1 MAASETLQRLKLGQF
16 AGMHRGQMIPLGTR
30 ACYFCASLTLSEEDL
45 QEYLT
50 EPVSALPPAVSSR
63 LPKLEIFLV
72 PYLERGAETTGRTK
86 AGAPEPVVAENK
98 PTEERS
104 LASGFV
110 VTENEATLAFAVK
123 DAEVADYHYR
133 FYRTIAELVAGR
145 NGENVPADYS
155 KLMSEELEHSA
166 HGEVDEESWRLKMEL
181 TPQDRAAI
189 RPGKRFKAY
198 LRRSF
203 IDTLT
208 LYLHGVCCD
217 IDVETG
223 PRQLSSHLLRKRLRL
238 LRVIFPPP
246 EGYAVL
252 PEDLQ
257 SVTRPAPGSK
267 LPIR

>member
-1 MAASETLQRLKLGQF
+1 MAVPEALQRLKLGQY
-16 AGMHRGQMIPLGTR
+16 AGMHRGQMIPLGMR

-72 PYLERGAETTGRTK
+72 PYLERGAVTAGRAKT
-86 AGAPEPVVAENK
+86 GAPEPVVAESK
-98 PTEERS
+98 PDDEHS
-104 LASGFV
+104 LGSGFV
-110 VTENEATLAFAVK
+110 VTENQATLAFAVK

-133 FYRTIAELVAGR
+133 FYRTIAELVAGK
-145 NGENVPADYS
+145 NGENVPADYA
-155 KLMSEELEHSA
+155 KLIVEELERNA
-166 HGEVDEESWRLKMEL
+166 HGEVDEESWRLKVEL
-181 TPQDRAAI
+181 TPQDLVAKKTS
-189 RPGKRFKAY
+189 KRFRAY

-223 PRQLSSHLLRKRLRL
+223 PRQLASHMLRKRLRL
-238 LRVIFPPP
+238 LRVVFPPP
-246 EGYAVL
+246 DGYAVL

-257 SVTRPAPGSK
+257 ATLKPAAVAKPHLG
-267 LPIR
+267 

>member
-1 MAASETLQRLKLGQF
+1 MF
-16 AGMHRGQMIPLGTR
+16 RGQMIPIGAR
-30 ACYFCASLTLSEEDL
+30 ACYYCASLTLSDEDL
-45 QEYLT
+45 HEYLT

-72 PYLERGAETTGRTK
+72 PYLERGAEPAGR
-86 AGAPEPVVAENK
+86 ARAASREPVVAENK

-145 NGENVPADYS
+145 NGEYVPADYA
-155 KLMSEELEHSA
+155 KLVGEELERKA
-166 HGEVDEESWRLKMEL
+166 HGEVDEESWKLKLEL
-181 TPQDRAAI
+181 TPGDLTAS
-189 RPGKRFKAY
+189 RPTKRFRAY

-223 PRQLSSHLLRKRLRL
+223 PRQLASHMLRKRLRL
-238 LRVIFPPP
+238 LRAIFPPP

-257 SVTRPAPGSK
+257 TATRPARGSA
-267 LPIR
+267 LQST

>member
-1 MAASETLQRLKLGQF
+1 MAVPEIVPRLKLGQF
-16 AGMHRGQMIPLGTR
+16 AGMHRGQMIPIGTR
-30 ACYFCASLTLSEEDL
+30 ACYFCASSALSEEDL
-45 QEYLT
+45 HEYLT

-72 PYLERGAETTGRTK
+72 PYLERGAEPTGRSK
-86 AGAPEPVVAENK
+86 VGAPEPMVAENK
-98 PTEERS
+98 PDAERS
-104 LASGFV
+104 LDSGFV
-110 VTENEATLAFAVK
+110 ITESEATLAFAVK

-145 NGENVPADYS
+145 TGENVPADYS
-155 KLMSEELEHSA
+155 KLVTEELERNA

-181 TPQDRAAI
+181 TARDRASNA
-189 RPGKRFKAY
+189 PSKRFRAY

-223 PRQLSSHLLRKRLRL
+223 PRQLASHMLRKRLRL
-238 LRVIFPPP
+238 LRAIFPPP
-246 EGYAVL
+246 DGYAVL

-257 SVTRPAPGSK
+257 AATQPAPGAA
-267 LPIR
+267 L

>member
-1 MAASETLQRLKLGQF
+1 MS
-16 AGMHRGQMIPLGTR
+16 
-30 ACYFCASLTLSEEDL
+30 
-45 QEYLT
+45 
-50 EPVSALPPAVSSR
+50 
-63 LPKLEIFLV
+63 
-72 PYLERGAETTGRTK
+72 
-86 AGAPEPVVAENK
+86 EPVVAEHK
-98 PTEERS
+98 PADERS

-145 NGENVPADYS
+145 NGEQVPPQFA
-155 KLMSEELEHSA
+155 KLLQEELDRNA
-166 HGEVDEESWRLKMEL
+166 HGEVDEESWKLKMEL
-181 TPQDRAAI
+181 TARDRSA
-189 RPGKRFKAY
+189 GLTSKRFRAY

-223 PRQLSSHLLRKRLRL
+223 PRQLPSHLLRKRLRL
-238 LRVIFPPP
+238 LRAIFPPP
-246 EGYAVL
+246 DGYAVL

-257 SVTRPAPGSK
+257 AAVRPPHGSAS
-267 LPIR
+267 

>member
-1 MAASETLQRLKLGQF
+1 MF
-16 AGMHRGQMIPLGTR
+16 RGQMIPIGAR

-45 QEYLT
+45 HEYLT
-50 EPVSALPPAVSSR
+50 EPVAALPPAVSSQ

-72 PYLERGAETTGRTK
+72 PYLERGAEPTGRAK
-86 AGAPEPVVAENK
+86 VSSPEPVVAENK
-98 PTEERS
+98 PAEERS

-145 NGENVPADYS
+145 NGEHVPADYS
-155 KLMSEELEHSA
+155 KLVTEELERKA
-166 HGEVDEESWRLKMEL
+166 HGEVDEESWKLKMEL
-181 TPQDRAAI
+181 TPADLKAS
-189 RPGKRFKAY
+189 RPGKRFRAY

-223 PRQLSSHLLRKRLRL
+223 PRQLASHMLRKRLRL
-238 LRVIFPPP
+238 LRAIFPPP

-257 SVTRPAPGSK
+257 AATRHAHGSA
-267 LPIR
+267 L

>member
-1 MAASETLQRLKLGQF
+1 MV
-16 AGMHRGQMIPLGTR
+16 RGQMIPLGTR
-30 ACYFCASLTLSEEDL
+30 ACYFCAALALSEEDL
-45 QEYLT
+45 HEYLT

-72 PYLERGAETTGRTK
+72 PYLEREADPNGRAK

-98 PTEERS
+98 PADERS

-133 FYRTIAELVAGR
+133 FYRTIAELVAGK
-145 NGENVPADYS
+145 NGENVPREYA
-155 KLMSEELEHSA
+155 KLVNDELDRNA
-166 HGEVDEESWRLKMEL
+166 NGEVDEESWRLKMEL
-181 TPQDRAAI
+181 TPRDRSGE
-189 RPGKRFKAY
+189 RPSKRFRAY

-223 PRQLSSHLLRKRLRL
+223 PRQLASHLLRKRLRL
-238 LRVIFPPP
+238 LRSIFPPP

-257 SVTRPAPGSK
+257 TMTRPATGGA
-267 LPIR
+267 L

>member
-1 MAASETLQRLKLGQF
+1 MAVPETHQSLKLGQF

-30 ACYFCASLTLSEEDL
+30 ACYFCASLSLSEEDL

-72 PYLERGAETTGRTK
+72 PYLERGTETSGRAK
-86 AGAPEPVVAENK
+86 ASASEPVVAENK
-98 PTEERS
+98 PTEDRS

-155 KLMSEELEHSA
+155 KLISEELERNS

-181 TPQDRAAI
+181 TVQDRTAV
-189 RPGKRFKAY
+189 RPSKRLRAY

-223 PRQLSSHLLRKRLRL
+223 PRQLASHLLRKRLRL

-246 EGYAVL
+246 DGYAVL

-257 SVTRPAPGSK
+257 RAARPAAGSK
-267 LPIR
+267 PHIN

>member
-1 MAASETLQRLKLGQF
+1 MAVSETLQRLKLGQF
-16 AGMHRGQMIPLGTR
+16 AGIHRGQMIPLGTR
-30 ACYFCASLTLSEEDL
+30 ACYFCTSLLLSEEDL
-45 QEYLT
+45 SEYLT

-72 PYLERGAETTGRTK
+72 PYLERGAERAGRAK
-86 AGAPEPVVAENK
+86 VASPEPVVADIK

-110 VTENEATLAFAVK
+110 VTESEATLAFAVK

-145 NGENVPADYS
+145 NGEHVPAEYS
-155 KLMSEELEHSA
+155 KLLAEELERNA
-166 HGEVDEESWRLKMEL
+166 HGEVDEESWKLKMEL
-181 TPQDRAAI
+181 APVDRTAI
-189 RPGKRFKAY
+189 RPTRRFRAY

-208 LYLHGVCCD
+208 LYLHGICCD

-223 PRQLSSHLLRKRLRL
+223 PRQLASHLLRKRLRL
-238 LRVIFPPP
+238 LRSIFPPP
-246 EGYAVL
+246 EGYSVL

-257 SVTRPAPGSK
+257 AATRS
-267 LPIR
+267 

>member
-1 MAASETLQRLKLGQF
+1 MAVSETLQRLRLGQF

-30 ACYFCASLTLSEEDL
+30 ACYFCASLNLSEEDL

-50 EPVSALPPAVSSR
+50 EPVSALPPAVSSH

-72 PYLERGAETTGRTK
+72 PYLERGAETSGRAK
-86 AGAPEPVVAENK
+86 SGAPEPVVAEHK
-98 PTEERS
+98 PTDERS

-133 FYRTIAELVAGR
+133 FYRTIAELVAGK

-155 KLMSEELEHSA
+155 KLIAEELEHNA

-181 TPQDRAAI
+181 TPKDREAI
-189 RPGKRFKAY
+189 RPGKRLKAY

-223 PRQLSSHLLRKRLRL
+223 PRQLASHLLRKRLRL

-257 SVTRPAPGSK
+257 TATRPAPGSK
-267 LPIR
+267 LIN

>member
-1 MAASETLQRLKLGQF
+1 MAVPETLQRLKLGQF
-16 AGMHRGQMIPLGTR
+16 AGIFRGQMIPLGSR

-50 EPVSALPPAVSSR
+50 EPVSALPPAVSSL

-72 PYLERGAETTGRTK
+72 PYLERGAEPTGRAK

-98 PTEERS
+98 PTEDRS

-110 VTENEATLAFAVK
+110 LTENEATLAFAVK

-145 NGENVPADYS
+145 NSENVPADY
-155 KLMSEELEHSA
+155 LNLISEELERNA

-181 TPQDRAAI
+181 TPRDRTAK
-189 RPGKRFKAY
+189 RSSKRFRAY

-223 PRQLSSHLLRKRLRL
+223 PRQLASHLLRKRLRL

-252 PEDLQ
+252 PEDLP
-257 SVTRPAPGSK
+257 TAPRSEPGPK
-267 LPIR
+267 LQLT

>member
-1 MAASETLQRLKLGQF
+1 MAVPERLQRLKLGQF
-16 AGMHRGQMIPLGTR
+16 AGIYRGEMIPLGTR
-30 ACYFCASLTLSEEDL
+30 ACYFCASLSLSEEDL
-45 QEYLT
+45 HEYLT

-72 PYLERGAETTGRTK
+72 PYLERGAEPAGRAK
-86 AGAPEPVVAENK
+86 VSAPEPVVAEDK
-98 PTEERS
+98 PTDERS

-145 NGENVPADYS
+145 NGENVPAEYS
-155 KLMSEELEHSA
+155 KLVSDELDHNA

-181 TPQDRAAI
+181 TPHDRAEG
-189 RPGKRFKAY
+189 RPSKRFRAY

-223 PRQLSSHLLRKRLRL
+223 PRQLASHLLRKRLRV
-238 LRVIFPPP
+238 LRTIFPPP

-257 SVTRPAPGSK
+257 SSPRPVPGS
-267 LPIR
+267 L

>member
-1 MAASETLQRLKLGQF
+1 
-16 AGMHRGQMIPLGTR
+16 MHRGQMIPLGMR

-72 PYLERGAETTGRTK
+72 PYLERGAVTTGRAKT
-86 AGAPEPVVAENK
+86 GAPEPVVAENK
-98 PTEERS
+98 PDDEHS

-110 VTENEATLAFAVK
+110 VTESQATLAFAVK

-133 FYRTIAELVAGR
+133 FYRTIAELVAGK
-145 NGENVPADYS
+145 NGENVPANYA
-155 KLMSEELEHSA
+155 KLIVEELERNA
-166 HGEVDEESWRLKMEL
+166 HGEVDEESWRLKVEL
-181 TPQDRAAI
+181 TSQDVAAKKTS
-189 RPGKRFKAY
+189 KRFRAY

-223 PRQLSSHLLRKRLRL
+223 PRQLASHLLRKRLRL
-238 LRVIFPPP
+238 LRVVFPPP

-257 SVTRPAPGSK
+257 ATPRPATVAKSH
-267 LPIR
+267 LS

>member
-1 MAASETLQRLKLGQF
+1 MAVSETLQRLKLGQF
-16 AGMHRGQMIPLGTR
+16 AGMHRGQMIPLGSR
-30 ACYFCASLTLSEEDL
+30 ACYFCASLSLSEEDL
-45 QEYLT
+45 HEYLT

-72 PYLERGAETTGRTK
+72 PYLERGAERAGRAK
-86 AGAPEPVVAENK
+86 VSAPEPVVAEDK

-110 VTENEATLAFAVK
+110 VTESEATLAFAVK

-145 NGENVPADYS
+145 NGENVPAEYS
-155 KLMSEELEHSA
+155 KLVADELDHNA

-181 TPQDRAAI
+181 KPHDLASDRPSKHF
-189 RPGKRFKAY
+189 RAY

-223 PRQLSSHLLRKRLRL
+223 PRQLASHLLRKRLRL
-238 LRVIFPPP
+238 LRSIFPPP

-257 SVTRPAPGSK
+257 TTPRPVQGNA
-267 LPIR
+267 R

>member
-1 MAASETLQRLKLGQF
+1 MAVPETLQRLKLGQF
-16 AGMHRGQMIPLGTR
+16 AGMFRGQMIPIGTR

-45 QEYLT
+45 HEYLT

-72 PYLERGAETTGRTK
+72 PYLERGAEPAGRAK
-86 AGAPEPVVAENK
+86 VGAPEPVIAENK
-98 PTEERS
+98 PAEERS

-110 VTENEATLAFAVK
+110 VTANEATLAFAVK

-145 NGENVPADYS
+145 KGENVPANYS
-155 KLMSEELEHSA
+155 KLVSEELEHHA

-181 TPQDRAAI
+181 TPHDRSANL
-189 RPGKRFKAY
+189 RSKRFRSY
-198 LRRSF
+198 LRQSF

-223 PRQLSSHLLRKRLRL
+223 PRQLASHLLRKRLRV
-238 LRVIFPPP
+238 LRASFPPP

-257 SVTRPAPGSK
+257 TATQPVHGSAP
-267 LPIR
+267 

>member
-1 MAASETLQRLKLGQF
+1 MAVPETLQRLKLGQF
-16 AGMHRGQMIPLGTR
+16 AGMHRSQMIPLGTR
-30 ACYFCASLTLSEEDL
+30 ACYFCASSTLSEEEL

-50 EPVSALPPAVSSR
+50 EPVSALPPAVSSH

-72 PYLERGAETTGRTK
+72 PYLERGAEATGRAK
-86 AGAPEPVVAENK
+86 AMAPEPVVAENK
-98 PTEERS
+98 PDEDRS
-104 LASGFV
+104 LASGFM

-133 FYRTIAELVAGR
+133 FYRTIAELVAGKK
-145 NGENVPADYS
+145 GENVPPDYA
-155 KLMSEELEHSA
+155 KLISEELEHNA

-181 TPQDRAAI
+181 TPQDRTAT
-189 RPGKRFKAY
+189 RVSTRFRAY

-223 PRQLSSHLLRKRLRL
+223 PRQLASHLLRKRLRL
-238 LRVIFPPP
+238 FRVLFPPP

-257 SVTRPAPGSK
+257 TTTRPVPASK
-267 LPIR
+267 LQIS

>member
-1 MAASETLQRLKLGQF
+1 MAVPEALQRLKLGQF
-16 AGMHRGQMIPLGTR
+16 AGMFRGQMIPIGAR

-50 EPVSALPPAVSSR
+50 EPVSALPPAVSSQ

-72 PYLERGAETTGRTK
+72 PYLERGAETSGRAK
-86 AGAPEPVVAENK
+86 VGSPEPVVAEDK
-98 PTEERS
+98 PADERS
-104 LASGFV
+104 LDSGFV
-110 VTENEATLAFAVK
+110 VTESEATLAFAVK

-145 NGENVPADYS
+145 NGEHVPAEYAE
-155 KLMSEELEHSA
+155 LIAEELERNA
-166 HGEVDEESWRLKMEL
+166 NGEVDEESWRLKMEL
-181 TPQDRAAI
+181 TVGDRSAK
-189 RPGKRFKAY
+189 RPTQRFRAY

-208 LYLHGVCCD
+208 LYLHGICCD

-223 PRQLSSHLLRKRLRL
+223 PRQLASHLLRKRLRL
-238 LRVIFPPP
+238 LRAIFPPP

-252 PEDLQ
+252 PEDMQ
-257 SVTRPAPGSK
+257 AATRPGRGSA
-267 LPIR
+267 L

>member
-1 MAASETLQRLKLGQF
+1 MAVPETLQRLKLGQF
-16 AGMHRGQMIPLGTR
+16 AGMHRSQMIPLGTR
-30 ACYFCASLTLSEEDL
+30 ACYFCASSTLTEEDL

-72 PYLERGAETTGRTK
+72 PYLERGAETSGRVK
-86 AGAPEPVVAENK
+86 AAAPEPVVAENK
-98 PTEERS
+98 PTEECS

-145 NGENVPADYS
+145 KGENIPADYS
-155 KLMSEELEHSA
+155 KLILEELERNA

-181 TPQDRAAI
+181 TALDRAAN
-189 RPGKRFKAY
+189 RPSKRFRAY

-223 PRQLSSHLLRKRLRL
+223 PRQLASHLLRKRLRL
-238 LRVIFPPP
+238 LRVLFPPP

-257 SVTRPAPGSK
+257 TATRPAPGSK
-267 LPIR
+267 LQTT